1 MDYPRVLVLSPI
13 VFNAA
18 TGSGVTMGNLFRGWP
33 QDRLAQVHCDGHNT
47 PDLTVCR
54 HYFQLPN
61 EPLWQGTAVKT
72 TTTLLR
78 HTTSY
83 LLRRRETLLA
93 HWLHPQRL
101 LDWCRDFAPDLIYA
115 RPHDRPSFFT
125 WLPRLLGRELAIPYT
140 TWVLDDWPRR
150 YETSPNP
157 AKRLFW
163 QVVGQ
168 RHLQQAF
175 DGAAANIAISGE
187 MATAFAERYKR
198 PFTHFHNT
206 IDTSDWATLDK
217 TYTAATPF
225 RLVYIGSVEPD
236 KELHSLRDVG
246 HVLQQLADNGR
257 QVQLTIYGPD
267 KYRQT
272 VAQHLEQPPLVVHGG
287 LFAAADKPHVLN
299 RADLLLL
306 PINFDTVS
314 QNYVGYSFQTKVPE
328 YMASATPT
336 LVYGPP
342 TSPNVRYAQREQWAA
357 VVAERNLDYL
367 HQTLIRL
374 MDDQPYR
381 TALGQRAQQLAFTNH
396 DGTAVRAR
404 FRQLL
409 TEIAKRGDWEI
420 ERLRD

>member
-1 MDYPRVLVLSPI
+1 MDLPRVLVLSPI

-33 QDRLAQVHCDGHNT
+33 QERLAQVHCDGNNT

-61 EPLWQGTAVKT
+61 EPFWRGTAVKT
-72 TTTLLR
+72 AATLLSDSA
-78 HTTSY
+78 SY
-83 LLRRRETLLA
+83 LLRRRESLLA
-93 HWLHPQRL
+93 HWLHPDRL
-101 LDWCRDFAPDLIYA
+101 LAWCRDFAPDLIYA

-125 WLPRLLGRELAIPYT
+125 WLPGVLGRELGVPYIT
-140 TWVLDDWPRR
+140 RVLDDWPRR

-163 QVVGQ
+163 QAVGRRQLQ
-168 RHLQQAF
+168 RTF
-175 DGAAANIAISGE
+175 DGAAANIAISEE
-187 MATAFAERYKR
+187 MAAAFAERYKR

-206 IDTSDWATLDK
+206 IDTNDWAAIDK
-217 TYTAATPF
+217 SYAASNPF

-236 KELHSLRDVG
+236 KELHSLRDVRQ
-246 HVLQQLADNGR
+246 VLQQLADDGR
-257 QVQLTIYGPD
+257 RVQLTIYGPD

-287 LFAAADKPHVLN
+287 LFAAADKPAVLS
-299 RADLLLL
+299 RADVLLL
-306 PINFDTVS
+306 PINFDTTS

-342 TSPNVRYAQREQWAA
+342 SSPNVRYAQQGQWAA
-357 VVAERNLDYL
+357 VVATRDLAQL
-367 HQTLIRL
+367 RQTLTHL
-374 MDDQPYR
+374 MDDEPYR
-381 TALGQRAQQLAFTNH
+381 AALGQRARQLAFTNH

-409 TEIAKRGDWEI
+409 TETAQKGD
-420 ERLRD
+420 